1 MAEFDDTLPLLDALS
16 APIGDLIAAVGRGVA
31 DAQRA
36 MDEASLATLSDV
48 YARGDGLLG
57 ELQRIG
63 YRPNWY
69 HIPEV
74 ESELQ
79 IALTIS
85 GERTRGAGSTGGLGG
100 GKLRLYAAPVDA
112 GYSSRFNFQ
121 LQASSKVKFKIVS
134 IPPSNAADALQAMPA
149 LVGLPLGEA
158 RARLRLLGIT
168 GTTVPA
174 EGGDT
179 LTVTTQQPAP
189 GTLLGNGSAVQVS
202 TNTA

>member
-1 MAEFDDTLPLLDALS
+1 MPESDEVLPMLEALS

-36 MDEASLATLSDV
+36 LDEASLAALSTV
-48 YARGDGLLG
+48 YAQNDGLLA

-63 YRPNWY
+63 YRPTWY

-79 IALTIS
+79 IALILS
-85 GERTRGAGSTGGLGG
+85 GERTAGSGAAPGRL
-100 GKLRLYAAPVDA
+100 KLYAAPVDA
-112 GYSSRFNFQ
+112 GYSSRFNYQ
-121 LQASSKVKFKIVS
+121 LQAASKVKFKIVS

-158 RARLRLLGIT
+158 RSRLRLLGIT
-168 GTTVPA
+168 ATTTPA
-174 EGGDT
+174 EGGDE
-179 LTVTTQQPAP
+179 LPVTSQLPAP
-189 GTLLGNGSAVQVS
+189 GALLATNGVAQVG
-202 TNTA
+202 TG

>member
-1 MAEFDDTLPLLDALS
+1 MADFDDTKPLLDALS

-36 MDEASLATLSDV
+36 MDEASLATLADV

-79 IALTIS
+79 VALTIT
-85 GERTRGAGSTGGLGG
+85 GERTGTGATGGAGRLA

-112 GYSSRFNFQ
+112 GYASRFNYQ
-121 LQASSKVKFKIVS
+121 LQAASKVKFRIVS

-149 LVGLPLGEA
+149 LVGLTLGEA
-158 RARLRLLGIT
+158 RARLRLLGIAA
-168 GTTVPA
+168 TTTPA
-174 EGGDT
+174 EGADDR
-179 LTVTTQQPAP
+179 TVATQQPDA
-189 GTLLGNGSAVQVS
+189 GTLLSATSRVS
-202 TNTA
+202 VGAA

>member
-1 MAEFDDTLPLLDALS
+1 MADPDTRPLLDALS
-16 APIGDLIAAVGRGVA
+16 CPIGDLIAAVGRGVA

-36 MDEASLATLSDV
+36 LDEASLATLSEV
-48 YARGDGLLG
+48 YSRNDGLLG

-85 GERTRGAGSTGGLGG
+85 GEQRSGAPSGASAAADRKPRL
-100 GKLRLYAAPVDA
+100 KLYAAPVDA

-121 LQASSKVKFKIVS
+121 LQATSRVKFKVVS
-134 IPPSNAADALQAMPA
+134 VPASNAADAIQAMPA
-149 LVGLPLGEA
+149 LTGLTLGEA
-158 RARLRLLGIT
+158 RARLTLLGIT
-168 GTTVPA
+168 ATFPTGATDAATVAAQEPA
-174 EGGDT
+174 AGS
-179 LTVTTQQPAP
+179 
-189 GTLLGNGSAVQVS
+189 LLNSATSVRIGV
-202 TNTA
+202 A